1 MIYKDFFEAS
11 NMANLQA
18 QYPGDKSA
26 QRYYGGFAF
35 RDESPPFD
43 DAQVY
48 RGNRVRYDM
57 KGKLYYFQGFVN
69 GQENWIPFDE

>member
-18 QYPGDKSA
+18 QYPDDKGA

-35 RDESPPFD
+35 KDETPPLID
-43 DAQVY
+43 SEAY
-48 RGNRVRYDM
+48 RGSRVRYDM
-57 KGKLYYFQGFVN
+57 KGTRYFFQGYIN